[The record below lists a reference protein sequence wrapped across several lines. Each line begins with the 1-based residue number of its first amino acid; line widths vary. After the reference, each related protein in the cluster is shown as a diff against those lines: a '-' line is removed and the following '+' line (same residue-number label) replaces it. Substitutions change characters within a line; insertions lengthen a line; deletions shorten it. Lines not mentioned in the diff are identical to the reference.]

1 MLCTNRGSWNT
12 RYNIPLTHG
21 WNPMDIALL
30 IVEAL
35 KFIFPAYCANATPV
49 LAGGGTK
56 MDFGRNFVDGK
67 RIFGNNKTFRG
78 FFFGWGVG
86 VGVGLVEGMVFGFQ
100 SFPVLFSLLIPL
112 GALLGDLTGA
122 FIKRRIGIAP
132 GGLLP
137 IVDQVDFVVGAVVF
151 SLPLALTGWQLG
163 TMPFWQVALVALLLT
178 PPIHL
183 FTNYLAYKLKLKKH
197 PW

>member
-1 MLCTNRGSWNT
+1 
-12 RYNIPLTHG
+12 
-21 WNPMDIALL
+21 MDIALL

-35 KFIFPAYCANATPV
+35 KFIFPAYCANGTPV

-56 MDFGRNFVDGK
+56 MDFGKNFVDGK

-86 VGVGLVEGMVFGFQ
+86 FGVGLVEGLIFGFQ
-100 SFPVLFSLLIPL
+100 SFPVLFALLIPL

-163 TMPFWQVALVALLLT
+163 VTVFWQVAVAALLIT

-183 FTNYLAYKLKLKKH
+183 FTNFLAYKMKLKKN

>member
-1 MLCTNRGSWNT
+1 
-12 RYNIPLTHG
+12 
-21 WNPMDIALL
+21 MDIALI

-35 KFIFPAYCANATPV
+35 KFIFPAYCANGTPV

-86 VGVGLVEGMVFGFQ
+86 FGVGLVEGLVFGFE
-100 SFPVLFSLLIPL
+100 SFPVLFALLIPL

-163 TMPFWQVALVALLLT
+163 VSAFWQVAVAALLIT

-183 FTNYLAYKLKLKKH
+183 FTNFLAYKLKLKKN

>member
-1 MLCTNRGSWNT
+1 MMINNMEITQ
-12 RYNIPLTHG
+12 
-21 WNPMDIALL
+21 L

-49 LAGGGTK
+49 LAGGGTP
-56 MDFGRNFVDGK
+56 MDFGKNFNDGK

-78 FFFGWGVG
+78 FFFGLAIGILVG
-86 VGVGLVEGMVFGFQ
+86 SIECVLFGF
-100 SFPVLFSLLIPL
+100 PILFAILIPL

-122 FIKRRIGIAP
+122 FFKRRLGITP

-137 IVDQVDFVVGAVVF
+137 IVDQVDFVVGAIVF
-151 SLPLALTGWQLG
+151 SLPLAIVNWELG
-163 TMPFWQVALVALLLT
+163 VTVLIIT

-183 FTNYLAYKLKLKKH
+183 LTNFLAFKMKLKKH
-197 PW
+197 PG

>member
-1 MLCTNRGSWNT
+1 MST
-12 RYNIPLTHG
+12 IP
-21 WNPMDIALL
+21 LL
-30 IVEAL
+30 IVDAL

-49 LAGGGTK
+49 LAGGGAK
-56 MDFGRNFVDGK
+56 MDFGRNFIDGK

-78 FFFGWGVG
+78 FFFGYAVG
-86 VGVGLVEGMVFGFQ
+86 VLVGAMEVYAFH
-100 SFPVLFSLLIPL
+100 FPLLFAFLIPL

-122 FIKRRIGIAP
+122 FLKRRIGIAP

-137 IVDQVDFVVGAVVF
+137 VVDQVDFVIGAVVF
-151 SLPLALTGWQLG
+151 SLPLAMISWQLAV
-163 TMPFWQVALVALLLT
+163 TVLLIT

-183 FTNYLAYKLKLKKH
+183 LTNFLAYKLKLKKN

>member
-1 MLCTNRGSWNT
+1 
-12 RYNIPLTHG
+12 
-21 WNPMDIALL
+21 MDVVLL

-35 KFIFPAYCANATPV
+35 KFIFPAYCANGTPV

-56 MDFGRNFVDGK
+56 MDFGRNFIDGK
-67 RIFGNNKTFRG
+67 RVFGNNKTFRG
-78 FFFGWGVG
+78 FFFGWAVG
-86 VGVGLVEGMVFGFQ
+86 FLVGMFEGFVFGFENY
-100 SFPVLFSLLIPL
+100 PVLFSIMIPL

-122 FIKRRIGIAP
+122 FIKRRLSIQP

-137 IVDQVDFVVGAVVF
+137 IVDQIDFVVGAVVF
-151 SLPLALTGWQLG
+151 ALPLALTGMFAL
-163 TMPFWQVALVALLLT
+163 TWQVAVVVLVIT

-183 FTNYLAYKLKLKKH
+183 LTNFGAYKLKLKKH

>member
-1 MLCTNRGSWNT
+1 
-12 RYNIPLTHG
+12 
-21 WNPMDIALL
+21 MDIVFL

-49 LAGGGTK
+49 LAGGGPN
-56 MDFGRNFVDGK
+56 MDFGKNFLDGK
-67 RIFGNNKTFRG
+67 RILGNHKTFRG

-86 VGVGLVEGMVFGFQ
+86 IGVGLVEGYVFGFQ
-100 SFPVLFSLLIPL
+100 NFPVLFSVLIPL
-112 GALLGDLTGA
+112 GALLGDLMGA
-122 FIKRRIGIAP
+122 FIKRRAGIAP

-137 IVDQVDFVVGAVVF
+137 IVDQVDFVAGAVVF
-151 SLPLALTGWQLG
+151 SIPLAMIGWE
-163 TMPFWQVALVALLLT
+163 VAITVLAIT

-183 FTNYLAYKLKLKKH
+183 FTNYLAYKLKLKSN

>member
-1 MLCTNRGSWNT
+1 MMVDHMEITQ
-12 RYNIPLTHG
+12 
-21 WNPMDIALL
+21 L

-49 LAGGGTK
+49 LAGGGTR
-56 MDFGRNFVDGK
+56 MDFGKNFFDGK
-67 RIFGNNKTFRG
+67 RVFGNNKTFRG

-86 VGVGLVEGMVFGFQ
+86 IGVGLVEGLVFGFQ
-100 SFPVLFSLLIPL
+100 SYSVLFSLLIPL
-112 GALLGDLTGA
+112 GALLGDLVGA
-122 FIKRRIGIAP
+122 FFKRRLGIKP

-137 IVDQVDFVVGAVVF
+137 IVDQVDFVVGAIVF
-151 SLPLALTGWQLG
+151 SIPLTMISWQLALT
-163 TMPFWQVALVALLLT
+163 VLLIT

-183 FTNYLAYKLKLKKH
+183 FTNFLAYKMKLKRN

>member
-1 MLCTNRGSWNT
+1 
-12 RYNIPLTHG
+12 
-21 WNPMDIALL
+21 MDIALL
-30 IVEAL
+30 IIQAL

-56 MDFGRNFVDGK
+56 MDFGKNFIDGK

-78 FFFGWGVG
+78 FFFGWAVG
-86 VGVGLVEGMVFGFQ
+86 FLVGIMEGFAFGFQ
-100 SFPVLFSLLIPL
+100 NYPVLFSVLIPL
-112 GALLGDLTGA
+112 GALLGDLAGA
-122 FIKRRIGIAP
+122 FLKRRLNIAP

-137 IVDQVDFVVGAVVF
+137 IVDQIDFVVGAVVF
-151 SLPLALTGWQLG
+151 AIPLAAENLFVVGWE
-163 TMPFWQVALVALLLT
+163 VAVTVLVIT

-183 FTNYLAYKLKLKKH
+183 FTNYGAYKLKLKKH

>member
-1 MLCTNRGSWNT
+1 
-12 RYNIPLTHG
+12 
-21 WNPMDIALL
+21 MDIALL

-35 KFIFPAYCANATPV
+35 KFIFPAYCANGTPV
-49 LAGGGTK
+49 LAGGGAK
-56 MDFGRNFVDGK
+56 MDFGKNFFDGK

-78 FFFGWGVG
+78 FFFGWAIGMLVG
-86 VGVGLVEGMVFGFQ
+86 SIEYVVFPG
-100 SFPVLFSLLIPL
+100 FPVLFIVLTPL

-122 FIKRRIGIAP
+122 FLKRRLGIAP

-137 IVDQVDFVVGAVVF
+137 IIDQIDFVVGALVF
-151 SLPLALTGWQLG
+151 ALPLAIVYWQLAV
-163 TMPFWQVALVALLLT
+163 TVLVIT

-183 FTNYLAYKLKLKKH
+183 FTNFLAYKMKLKRH

>member
-1 MLCTNRGSWNT
+1 M
-12 RYNIPLTHG
+12 
-21 WNPMDIALL
+21 
-30 IVEAL
+30 
-35 KFIFPAYCANATPV
+35 ANAS
-49 LAGGGTK
+49 LATTK
-56 MDFGRNFVDGK
+56 LSV
-67 RIFGNNKTFRG
+67 G

-86 VGVGLVEGMVFGFQ
+86 FGVGLIEGFAFGFQ
-100 SFPVLFSLLIPL
+100 NFPVLFALLIPL

-137 IVDQVDFVVGAVVF
+137 IVDQIDFVVGAVVF
-151 SLPLALTGWQLG
+151 SLPLALIGWEVG
-163 TMPFWQVALVALLLT
+163 RCMTVLLIT

-183 FTNYLAYKLKLKKH
+183 FTNFLAYKMKLKKH

>member
-1 MLCTNRGSWNT
+1 MMGDHMEITQ
-12 RYNIPLTHG
+12 
-21 WNPMDIALL
+21 L

-49 LAGGGTK
+49 LAGGGTR
-56 MDFGRNFVDGK
+56 MDFGKNFFDGK

-78 FFFGWGVG
+78 FFFGWGIG
-86 VGVGLVEGMVFGFQ
+86 FGVGLVEGLVFGFQ
-100 SFPVLFSLLIPL
+100 NYPVLFSLLIPV

-122 FIKRRIGIAP
+122 FIKRRLGIKP

-137 IVDQVDFVVGAVVF
+137 IVDQIDFVVGAIVF
-151 SLPLALTGWQLG
+151 SVPLAMVNWELAVT
-163 TMPFWQVALVALLLT
+163 VLLIT

-183 FTNYLAYKLKLKKH
+183 FTNFLAYKMKLKRN

>member
-1 MLCTNRGSWNT
+1 
-12 RYNIPLTHG
+12 
-21 WNPMDIALL
+21 MDIVLL

-35 KFIFPAYCANATPV
+35 KFVFPAYCANGTPV

-56 MDFGRNFVDGK
+56 MDFGKNFVDGK

-78 FFFGWGVG
+78 FFFGWAIGMLVG
-86 VGVGLVEGMVFGFQ
+86 SIEYVVFPG
-100 SFPVLFSLLIPL
+100 FPVLFIVLTPL

-122 FIKRRIGIAP
+122 FLKRRLGIAP

-137 IVDQVDFVVGAVVF
+137 IVDQIDFVVGALVF
-151 SLPLALTGWQLG
+151 ALPLMIVYWQLAV
-163 TMPFWQVALVALLLT
+163 TVLLIT

-183 FTNYLAYKLKLKKH
+183 FTNFVAYKMKLKRH